1 MDFLKAVKMSNTLDN
16 GPHGS
21 PPLQASQ
28 KNGQNNDGISRKLKQ
43 LYQQLEQQDIP
54 ANLLTLL
61 EKLDQ
66 AEKASNAAKG
76 TKADD

>member
-1 MDFLKAVKMSNTLDN
+1 MHASQNN
-16 GPHGS
+16 GP
-21 PPLQASQ
+21 
-28 KNGQNNDGISRKLKQ
+28 NNDGISRKLKQ

-66 AEKASNAAKG
+66 AEKASNAANG